1 MILLSDRL
9 LTLLAHGKYSFPD
22 DTFLLWKRSGRG
34 NRQGLGGGRSRFCV
48 ASRRDIVQEAKERF
62 CKYSERAERSMWPS
76 TGMAFSVD
84 EEQGK
89 VTYTH
94 VICLTL
100 KADNN

>member
-1 MILLSDRL
+1 MSISDRL

-34 NRQGLGGGRSRFCV
+34 NKQGLGGGRSRFCV

-62 CKYSERAERSMWPS
+62 CKYSERAERAMWPS

-94 VICLTL
+94 VTYLTL
-100 KADNN
+100 V